1 MGREVMKIRSGKL
14 KWRLKNNRKDQ
25 PNQNLVFEK
34 INKINRTLDR
44 LQRKQKKTQIQS
56 ETEKET
62 LKLIQ

>member
-25 PNQNLVFEK
+25 PNQKLVFEK

-44 LQRKQKKTQIQS
+44 LQRKQKK
-56 ETEKET
+56 
-62 LKLIQ
+62 LKFNQKGKRKH